1 MVLSCCPFSFWLAGS
16 FMALIIWSAKTC
28 ALGPPRPLSSSVPA
42 EAGRLLVCA
51 LPGHQCIWFRGEP
64 VSSYFSMAYYS
75 VVSYWCKWCM
85 LITISTTCL
94 DVGSNAWEISAWK
107 PPWRQCTLFVC
118 SNFKPLWHKVLLT
131 CTQLI
136 LVSWYVARK
145 LCCHCWVFSLC
156 DALPMQSYPS
166 LKYGYFVSAAVRHNL
181 FL

>member
-1 MVLSCCPFSFWLAGS
+1 MIASCILIILITDTHNVHWDGNVISNKNVYNITECIVCVHGHDPLTFSFLSSFLFWLGGS
-16 FMALIIWSAKTC
+16 VMALIIWSAKTC

-75 VVSYWCKWCM
+75 VVSYWCM

-94 DVGSNAWEISAWK
+94 DAGSNAWEISAWK

-118 SNFKPLWHKVLLT
+118 SNRKPVCHKVT
-131 CTQLI
+131 S
-136 LVSWYVARK
+136 VSNMY
-145 LCCHCWVFSLC
+145 
-156 DALPMQSYPS
+156 
-166 LKYGYFVSAAVRHNL
+166 AAMPG
-181 FL
+181 